1 MKYTT
6 TKILTG
12 LSIAS
17 VLLLSQSATAATTQQ
32 CQQFKKQMVK
42 SNYAKKQY
50 HQHCKAKKS
59 RMALPRLTLKR
70 AKTKQQLEKERLERE
85 RKLKHARAKAAKAK
99 MATGKKGLSKGI
111 RKTSKG
117 SIFKSAPRSRF
128 YVGANFGLS
137 TLKPKA
143 SGVGVSVTDT
153 ADKAF
158 KGELGFQFK
167 PRFAVEGF
175 YADLGEATIKTQNV
189 TNGKVGY
196 KMMGVN
202 VVYSQP
208 FGSRVKGL
216 VKTGYAK
223 VDNSFSKGFSNKQ
236 VKDGSIFGSLG
247 LEAVIIPR
255 LSILGEY
262 SYYAKDIQL
271 LSGGLKFKF

>member
-1 MKYTT
+1 MKNSKL
-6 TKILTG
+6 KILTG
-12 LSIAS
+12 LSMTT
-17 VLLLSQSATAATTQQ
+17 VMLLSQSATAATTQQ
-32 CQQFKKQMVK
+32 CEQFKKQMVR

-59 RMALPRLTLKR
+59 RMALPKLTLKR
-70 AKTKQQLEKERLERE
+70 AKTKQQLEKEKLERE
-85 RKLKHARAKAAKAK
+85 RKLKQARAKAAKAK
-99 MATGKKGLSKGI
+99 MAIGTKGLSHGM

-117 SIFKSAPRSRF
+117 SFFKSAPRSRF

-167 PRFAVEGF
+167 PRFGVEGF
-175 YADLGEATIKTQNV
+175 YADLGEATIKTPNV

-196 KMMGVN
+196 KMMGIS
-202 VVYSQP
+202 VVYNKT

-223 VDNSFSKGFSNKQ
+223 VDNSFSKGFTNKQ
-236 VKDGSIFGSLG
+236 VNDGSIFGSLG

-262 SYYAKDIQL
+262 GYYDKDIQL